1 MDTRILNYFLIVA
14 REENITKAAQSL
26 HITQPTLSRQLMQL
40 ENELGVKL
48 FRRGKHNIY
57 LTEEGML
64 FRRRAQ
70 ELVNLAERAKS
81 ELSQAGDQLTGEIA
95 IGCNE
100 CQSMNELAAVISDF
114 RREYPLVQFLIRSG
128 NNNEVRERLEQGSID
143 FGLFVEPAEVEKF
156 TYIRMRNKDLWGIL
170 VHQDSELASKKAIH
184 SEDLVGVGLVTV
196 LDETIHGELTN
207 WSGKNADM
215 MVPVVHY
222 NLLSN
227 AVALVRQKDGVAVCS
242 KPTGQ
247 YEELTFVP
255 FEPKLELGSLLA
267 WQGRQKFSKASEAFL
282 TFLKQDNILK
292 EESANRK

>member
-40 ENELGVKL
+40 ESELGVKL
-48 FRRGKHNIY
+48 FQRGNHNIY

-70 ELVNLAERAKS
+70 ELVNLAERAKC
-81 ELSQAGDQLTGEIA
+81 ELLQAGDQLTGEIA

-100 CQSMNELAAVISDF
+100 SQSMNELAAIISNF
-114 RREYPLVQFLIRSG
+114 RKEHPLVQFLIRSG

-143 FGLFVEPAEVEKF
+143 LGLFLEPAEVEKF
-156 TYIRMRNKDLWGIL
+156 TYVRMCKKDQWGIL
-170 VHQDSELASKKAIH
+170 VHQDTELAARKVVH
-184 SEDLVGVGLVTV
+184 SEELVGVPLITV
-196 LDETIHGELTN
+196 LDETIHSELTN
-207 WSGKNADM
+207 WSGKNANM
-215 MVPVVHY
+215 MVPIVHY

-227 AVALVRQKDGVAVCS
+227 AVALVRKRDGVAVCS
-242 KPTGQ
+242 KPNCQ
-247 YEELTFVP
+247 YDELKFVP

-267 WQGRQKFSKASEAFL
+267 WQGRQKFSKASAAFIAY
-282 TFLKQDNILK
+282 LKQYNTPK
-292 EESANRK
+292 EEMETME